1 MSVAFIERR
10 GLTGV
15 VENEPH
21 CVTLAGTQTTNAVP
35 HIHAI
40 DAARS
45 LNRPVVHS
53 KCDRITLEQP
63 HDFWPR
69 LHPGTLLSQYKFTT
83 GEIPPG
89 L

>member
-1 MSVAFIERR
+1 VPLSGI
-10 GLTGV
+10 
-15 VENEPH
+15 
-21 CVTLAGTQTTNAVP
+21 QTANAVP

-40 DAARS
+40 AAARS

-53 KCDRITLEQP
+53 KCDRTILEQP
-63 HDFWPR
+63 HYFWPR
-69 LHPGTLLSQYKFTT
+69 LHPGTLLSQHKFTT